1 MPSSLPD
8 FALPMPAEDFLR
20 DYWQKKTLFMPAAA
34 SGLDSPDA
42 DTLAGLALEDGVE
55 ARIIQG
61 AGNGPWKLLQ
71 GPLEESVFEGLGEE
85 NWTLLVQSV
94 DHFLTETSLLLD
106 CFNFLPNWRLEDIM
120 MSYATQGGSVGAHFD
135 RYDVFLIQA
144 SGTRRWQIGDV
155 CDDHS
160 PRLPH
165 PDLKLLSD
173 MTVRE
178 EFIAQPGD
186 VLYLP
191 PGVAHHGVAEDSD
204 CITWSVGFRAP
215 DYQMLMAEIAG
226 ECLAEADSVLFSDP
240 QRTVVS
246 NPAVLSDTDRQQLV
260 RGALDLLTPEAI
272 ENAVYRWLS
281 TPRQDGLE
289 FAVDDHHIRLR
300 DAQIALVRHGST
312 RLLMQ
317 GNRVWL
323 NGEAHSLTEQQRPLV
338 QLLASQRRFTH
349 NELEAVMTEAAQ
361 ELLHDWIEQGYFAPL

>member
-1 MPSSLPD
+1 MPSCLPE
-8 FALPMPAEDFLR
+8 FVLPMPAEDFLR
-20 DYWQKKTLFMPAAA
+20 EYWQKQPLFMPAAA

-55 ARIIQG
+55 ARIIEG
-61 AGNGPWKLLQ
+61 AGNGPWSLTQ
-71 GPLEESVFEGLGEE
+71 GPLEETVFDGLGEE

-120 MSYATQGGSVGAHFD
+120 MSYATRGGSVGPHFD

-144 SGTRRWQIGDV
+144 SGTRRWQIGQV
-155 CDDHS
+155 SDDNS
-160 PRLPH
+160 PRQPH
-165 PDLKLLSD
+165 PDLKLLSE
-173 MTVRE
+173 MAVEE
-178 EFIAQPGD
+178 EFVARPGD

-226 ECLAEADSVLFSDP
+226 ECLAEADSELFSDP
-240 QRTVVS
+240 QRTVTD
-246 NPAVLSDTDRQQLV
+246 NPAVLADADRQQLV
-260 RGALDLLTPEAI
+260 RGALDLLNPEAI
-272 ENAVYRWLS
+272 ERAVYRWLS

-289 FAVDDHHIRLR
+289 FAVDDHHIRMR
-300 DAQIALVRHGST
+300 DGQIALVRHGST

-323 NGEAHSLTEQQRPLV
+323 NGEAHSLTEKQRPLV
-338 QLLASQRRFTH
+338 HLLASQRRYTQH
-349 NELEAVMTEAAQ
+349 ELEAVMTDTAQ
-361 ELLHDWIEQGYFAPL
+361 ELLHEWIEQGYFAPL